1 VEEAMVEAFSLR
13 GLGRLVESW
22 KQNPPFAGDN
32 AFGDA
37 IADYRANIIQRYAK
51 LADEQGLTHDSA
63 AWFED
68 HRGEIEVA
76 GLNPF
81 AQAASLAILAEYE
94 RAPDCVEA
102 LGTLNRWPGRSGVP
116 IEDYLRQ
123 WEASCAE
130 LQASARLPARL
141 REMLRIT

>member
-1 VEEAMVEAFSLR
+1 M
-13 GLGRLVESW
+13 
-22 KQNPPFAGDN
+22 
-32 AFGDA
+32 
-37 IADYRANIIQRYAK
+37 
-51 LADEQGLTHDSA
+51 QGLNVDYARCGSSSTPRSSDIKKTLIA
-63 AWFED
+63 AEQDRPDVRGRAD
-68 HRGEIEVA
+68 HPRR
-76 GLNPF
+76 
-81 AQAASLAILAEYE
+81 YE

-130 LQASARLPARL
+130 LQASALLPARL